1 MEEVKHIHEGHE
13 SHEHH
18 GHHHDHVKVLSS
30 LSNIFII
37 CIVLNIIYVFI
48 EASVGFFENSLG
60 LLSDAGHNLGD
71 VFSLL
76 LALIAFHLAKISNNK
91 RFTYGYKKSTIL
103 ISLLNAIIL
112 LVAVGAIVVESV
124 NKLRNPVAIDGSVIS
139 WTAGAGIIV
148 NGLTTLLLMKSQ
160 KHDLN
165 VRGAFLHMAA
175 DTLVSV
181 GVVISGII
189 ITYTGFYLIDPI
201 ISLVIAGIILI
212 STIHLLMESLRLS
225 LDAVPETIRIEE
237 VKESL
242 EAQPHVLNVHHLHIW
257 AISTTDVALTAHIV
271 IDDLSGMEDVK
282 DALKSLLVEKGINHS
297 TLEMESP
304 EAHCRESSMIINK
317 KE

>member
-1 MEEVKHIHEGHE
+1 MEEVKHVHEGHE

-18 GHHHDHVKVLSS
+18 VHHHDHVKVLSS

>member
-18 GHHHDHVKVLSS
+18 VHHHDHVKVLSS

>member
-1 MEEVKHIHEGHE
+1 MEEVKHVHEGHE

-242 EAQPHVLNVHHLHIW
+242 EAQPHVLNVHHSHIW

>member
-1 MEEVKHIHEGHE
+1 
-13 SHEHH
+13 
-18 GHHHDHVKVLSS
+18 
-30 LSNIFII
+30 
-37 CIVLNIIYVFI
+37 
-48 EASVGFFENSLG
+48 
-60 LLSDAGHNLGD
+60 
-71 VFSLL
+71 
-76 LALIAFHLAKISNNK
+76 
-91 RFTYGYKKSTIL
+91 
-103 ISLLNAIIL
+103 
-112 LVAVGAIVVESV
+112 
-124 NKLRNPVAIDGSVIS
+124 
-139 WTAGAGIIV
+139 
-148 NGLTTLLLMKSQ
+148 
-160 KHDLN
+160 
-165 VRGAFLHMAA
+165 MAA

>member
-1 MEEVKHIHEGHE
+1 MEEVKHVHEGHE